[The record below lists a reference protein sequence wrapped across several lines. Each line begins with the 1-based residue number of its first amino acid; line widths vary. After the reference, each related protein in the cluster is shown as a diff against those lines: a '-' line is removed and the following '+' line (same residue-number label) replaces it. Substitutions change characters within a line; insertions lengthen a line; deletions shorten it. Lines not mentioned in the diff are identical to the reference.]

1 MKKQILKIYL
11 KTNLLML
18 ISGLIIFFIYSFII
32 CNQAKDTFFKNAEIK
47 KEQILKDI
55 KNTTENIIISVDNYK
70 NISFGD
76 LAFLIQSKSDRNTY
90 IEITDSKGNNFSTEN
105 NCYPAYFN
113 QKAVVRFKD
122 FKNQVNDKDY
132 KEIISYLEKKPVGN
146 KQTKY
151 ILSCSR
157 YTVLSSGKIIP
168 TELQILETD
177 TDRVWYVQNEI
188 VKTYKLNSDITKYTT
203 SIDFPSMD
211 ISVSDENSNKL
222 PLEFV
227 KGNYN
232 SFDDIKAVRNT
243 IVKEK
248 NSEKNKY
255 FLGYFEYAY
264 NSEDALS
271 FSNIKAGDNN
281 FRDYCMTSVIY
292 TESFNTLEY
301 CFNDLLKTFWFII
314 ILFAVTGFLISFTSS
329 KTLKKQY
336 EYEEKR
342 KQLTNSLTHDLKTP
356 LFIIRGY
363 AENLRDNICTEKR
376 EHYVERI
383 INQADKMNEQFQ
395 TMLRFDKLQTT
406 ITPRKTDFDLSQ
418 VLTDIISNYQPGPVT
433 EIRKNIIINADKEM
447 MEHLIT
453 NLIENAYQHTTDKES
468 IKITLTA
475 NKFTVS
481 NKTKNIKKADLKKIW
496 DAYYTMDNSRKN
508 RNGLGLSI
516 VKNIAEQ
523 HKFTCIS
530 KLDGDTITFGINF

>member
-18 ISGLIIFFIYSFII
+18 ISGLIIFFIYSFIT

-47 KEQILKDI
+47 KEQVLKDI
-55 KNTTENIIISVDNYK
+55 ENTTENIIISVDDYK
-70 NISFGD
+70 NITFGD
-76 LAFLIQSKSDRNTY
+76 LAYLIQSKSDRNSY
-90 IEITDSKGNNFSTEN
+90 IEITDSKGNNFSAEN
-105 NCYPAYFN
+105 NCYPADFN

-122 FKNQVNDKDY
+122 FKSQLNDKDY
-132 KEIISYLEKKPVGN
+132 KEIISYLKKKPVGN

-157 YTVLSSGKIIP
+157 YTVLSSGRIIP

-177 TDRVWYVQNEI
+177 KDSVWYVQNEI

-211 ISVSDENSNKL
+211 ISVSDENSNEL

-232 SFDDIKAVRNT
+232 SFDDIKVVRNT

-248 NSEKNKY
+248 NSEKSKY
-255 FLGYFEYAY
+255 SLGYFEYVY
-264 NSEDALS
+264 NSEDVLN
-271 FSNIKAGDNN
+271 FSNIKTGDNN
-281 FRDYCMTSVIY
+281 FRDYCMTSVTY

-301 CFNDLLKTFWFII
+301 CYNDLLKAFWFII

-383 INQADKMNEQFQ
+383 INQTDKMNEQFQ
-395 TMLRFDKLQTT
+395 AMLRFYKLQTT
-406 ITPRKTDFDLSQ
+406 IKPRKTDFDLSQ
-418 VLTDIISNYQPGPVT
+418 VLTDIISDYQPEPVT

-453 NLIENAYQHTTDKES
+453 NLIENAYQHTTDKQS
-468 IKITLTA
+468 IKIKLTA

-530 KLDGDTITFGINF
+530 KLEGNTITFGTNF